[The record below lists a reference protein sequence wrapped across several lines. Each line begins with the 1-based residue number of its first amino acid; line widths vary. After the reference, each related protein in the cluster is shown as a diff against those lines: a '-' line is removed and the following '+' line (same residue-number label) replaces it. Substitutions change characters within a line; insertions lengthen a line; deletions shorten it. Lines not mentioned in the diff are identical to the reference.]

1 MEKSLCNFLC
11 AELGVELSP
20 ERDEPRLVEFFQ
32 TKNGFTVY
40 EEDFY
45 IMVSGLEEPDIW
57 EKIRNFYVPIAK
69 FIFEKQEGSVVEVKD
84 HDESILVTGSCYGE
98 NEFRVTV
105 NVW

>member
-1 MEKSLCNFLC
+1 MEKSLCSFLC

-45 IMVSGLEEPDIW
+45 IMVPGLEEPDIW
-57 EKIRNFYVPIAK
+57 KKIREFYTSITRT
-69 FIFEKQEGSVVEVKD
+69 IFESEAGSTIDVKD
-84 HDESILVTGSCYGE
+84 EDKSILVTGSYFAE
-98 NEFRVTV
+98 SEFRITV